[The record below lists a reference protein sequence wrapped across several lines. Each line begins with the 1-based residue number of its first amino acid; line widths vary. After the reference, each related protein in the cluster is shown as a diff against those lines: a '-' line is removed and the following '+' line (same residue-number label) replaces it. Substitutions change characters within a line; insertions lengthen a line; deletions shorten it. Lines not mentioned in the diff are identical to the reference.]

1 MKTEKEGKEE
11 EEKKTQKEKCKD
23 GEDNVEENEKRSRK
37 MGGNRKKQEQR
48 DYFLQI
54 LYIGVKLETFI
65 WSGE

>member
-65 WSGE
+65 WPGE